1 MKYILFTLTVF
12 ICFLSFCQN
21 GILYID
27 RSSSLFK
34 AEMDAFLNENNPQS
48 LINTL
53 KKELTR
59 SEISGETEAIFLF
72 NFNGFSDGFPE
83 EFGDENVL
91 EKEGVGKIK
100 GFLQVA
106 GLAPKF
112 LSDVVGDTNS
122 LKVKSHNDCLTNY
135 DGTKY
140 CNSYYSLDDI
150 QGVVFL
156 EEDFYQGIEVGE
168 EVISDNKYEEF
179 FDERGFYS
187 KTRIGFVRT
196 FKFKNELNP
205 NEVLEK
211 KCITFSIPISTVE
224 KMGWGYKFEKMYMDL
239 KKKSLKQQKK
249 DISGKDLFFKE
260 YSNVKEI
267 AKTFYYS
274 TSKYK
279 DLHFGIKIFQY

>member
-1 MKYILFTLTVF
+1 MKYILFTLTLI
-12 ICFLSFCQN
+12 ICYLSFSQN

-27 RSSSLFK
+27 KNSTLFK
-34 AEMDAFLNENNPQS
+34 SEMDAFLNENSPQS
-48 LINTL
+48 LINFL
-53 KKELTR
+53 KKELRR
-59 SEISGETEAIFLF
+59 SEISGETEAVFVF
-72 NFNGFSDGFPE
+72 NFNQFSDGYYDQ
-83 EFGDENVL
+83 FGDEIEL

-100 GFLQVA
+100 GILQVA
-106 GLAPKF
+106 GLASKF
-112 LSDVVGDTNS
+112 LSDVVGDTNI
-122 LKVKSHNDCLTNY
+122 LKIKPHHYIIDNEGIKNY
-135 DGTKY
+135 
-140 CNSYYSLDDI
+140 NSYYCLDDI
-150 QGVVFL
+150 EGVVFL
-156 EEDFYQGIEVGE
+156 EEDFSQEIEVGE
-168 EVISDNKYEEF
+168 EVISDRKYDEIFE
-179 FDERGFYS
+179 ERGFYR

-196 FKFKNELNP
+196 FRFKNELNP

-249 DISGKDLFFKE
+249 DISGKELFFMD

>member
-1 MKYILFTLTVF
+1 MKHILFTLTIF

-34 AEMDAFLNENNPQS
+34 GEMDAFLNENNPQS
-48 LINTL
+48 LINLL
-53 KKELTR
+53 KKELRR
-59 SEISGETEAIFLF
+59 SEISGESESIFEF
-72 NFNGFSDGFPE
+72 NFNGFSDGYHEQFNE
-83 EFGDENVL
+83 YFDSEGEGDR
-91 EKEGVGKIK
+91 KIK
-100 GFLQVA
+100 GFIQVA

-112 LSDVVGDTNS
+112 LSDLVGDTNS
-122 LKVKSHNDCLTNY
+122 LKIKSHYCMIKN

-140 CNSYYSLDDI
+140 CNAYHSLEDI
-150 QGVVFL
+150 EGVVFL
-156 EEDFYQGIEVGE
+156 EEDFSQEIEVGE
-168 EVISDNKYEEF
+168 EVISDRKYDEIFE
-179 FDERGFYS
+179 ERGFYR

-196 FKFKNELNP
+196 FRFKNELNP

-224 KMGWGYKFEKMYMDL
+224 KMGWGYKFEKMYLDL

-249 DISGKDLFFKE
+249 DISGKELFFMD